1 MTIRYILLNA
11 LNPDD
16 FSCTYNEMIEAL
28 EEFGV
33 QTLFSSDTVGN
44 TTAYATARSKET
56 LVSMCEQVE
65 LPGII
70 LEYTAVYD
78 QVQVI

>member
-1 MTIRYILLNA
+1 MTTRYILLCA

-33 QTLFSSDTVGN
+33 QTLFSSDTTGN
-44 TTAYATARSKET
+44 TTAYATAKNKEI
-56 LVSMCEQVE
+56 LVRMCEQVE
-65 LPGII
+65 LPGIV

-78 QVQVI
+78 QAQVI

>member
-1 MTIRYILLNA
+1 MTNRYILLNA

-16 FSCTYNEMIEAL
+16 FSCTYGEMIEAL

-33 QTLFSSDTVGN
+33 QTLFSSDTLGN
-44 TTAYATARSKET
+44 TTAYATAKNKET
-56 LVSMCEQVE
+56 LLSMCETVE
-65 LPGII
+65 LPGIV

-78 QVQVI
+78 QAVTI

>member
-1 MTIRYILLNA
+1 MTTRYILLNA

-16 FSCTYNEMIEAL
+16 FSCTWDEMIEAS

-33 QTLFSSDTVGN
+33 QTLFSTDTLGN
-44 TTAYATARSKET
+44 RTAYATAKNKEA

-65 LPGII
+65 LPGIV

-78 QVQVI
+78 QAQTI

>member
-33 QTLFSSDTVGN
+33 QTLFSTDTLGN
-44 TTAYATARSKET
+44 TTAYATAKNKET
-56 LVSMCEQVE
+56 LIQMCEQVE
-65 LPGII
+65 LPGIVI
-70 LEYTAVYD
+70 EYTAVYD
-78 QVQVI
+78 QAQVI

>member
-1 MTIRYILLNA
+1 MTKFILLNA

-33 QTLFSSDTVGN
+33 QTLMSCDTLGN
-44 TTAYATARSKET
+44 PVVYGVSNNKDT
-56 LVSMCEQVE
+56 LISMCEQVE
-65 LPGII
+65 LPGIV

-78 QVQVI
+78 QMVSAS

>member
-28 EEFGV
+28 GEFGV
-33 QTLFSSDTVGN
+33 QTLISTDTVGN
-44 TTAYATARSKET
+44 TTVYAVANSVGT
-56 LVSMCEQVE
+56 LISMTEQVE

-78 QVQVI
+78 QVI